1 VSVVEEPDLDG
12 SAAGEQPTFAAP
24 GGARSPDH
32 ALARR
37 ITARDVAATYFGYHW
52 RNRADIEV
60 PGWFLV
66 ALLADFGI
74 AAPNTRATLRR
85 LEREGLIEARKS
97 GRNLF
102 FRASPQ
108 TRARAEIGIR
118 RILNFGIDDQWSGVW
133 TIVAFSIPE
142 KQSHIRMGL
151 RDSLRLEGFAPFYDG
166 MWIAPGDA
174 REVAVR
180 KADVR
185 GVEQLSAHLVD
196 DSTFMLRGR
205 SPIESWDLDGISLG
219 YASLIDE
226 AEELVRDFREGQLSP
241 TSALERRVVLLARYR
256 RLVPLDP
263 GLPLEL
269 MPDGWL
275 RRRAREAVAEAF
287 DAVAGAAAFRIDQL
301 LDGVEEL
308 WADRVRGAARL
319 SLDDL
324 AAIRHSDA

>member
-1 VSVVEEPDLDG
+1 MEEPKPDRKA
-12 SAAGEQPTFAAP
+12 SGEGPRSGAP
-24 GGARSPDH
+24 GTDRSPDH
-32 ALARR
+32 ALSRR
-37 ITARDVAATYFGYHW
+37 ITARDIAATYFAYHW

-85 LEREGLIEARKS
+85 LEREGLLETRKS

-102 FRASPQ
+102 FRAAPP

-118 RILNFGIDDQWSGVW
+118 RILNFGVSDEWSGVW

-151 RDSLRLEGFAPFYDG
+151 RESLRLEGFAPFYDG
-166 MWIAPGDA
+166 VWIAPGDS

-180 KADVR
+180 KADIR
-185 GVEQLSAHLVD
+185 GVEQLSAHLVE

-205 SPIESWDLDGISLG
+205 SPIESWDLEGISVG
-219 YASLIDE
+219 YVSIIAE
-226 AEELVRDFREGQLSP
+226 AEELLRDFRDGQLSP
-241 TSALERRVVLLARYR
+241 TSALERRGVLLARYR

-263 GLPLEL
+263 GLPLAL
-269 MPDGWL
+269 MPEGWL
-275 RRRAREAVAEAF
+275 RQRARTVVAEAF
-287 DAVAGAAAFRIDQL
+287 DGVSGPAAFRIDQL
-301 LDGVEEL
+301 LDGVDET
-308 WADRVRGAARL
+308 WADRVREAALL
-319 SLDDL
+319 SLDEL
-324 AAIRHSDA
+324 AAVSHADA